1 MPQDKKP
8 LGLRKSPKLPIKRV
22 LDISDS
28 LITAPTK
35 SISESNSNYSRS
47 ERLRKLAYSKMN
59 PSQIKAQDKRK
70 DSLITESLK
79 AEVKSLRES
88 MNKKYPNIVPK
99 N

>member
-1 MPQDKKP
+1 MPQDKKI
-8 LGLRKSPKLPIKRV
+8 LGLKKAPRLPIKRV

-35 SISESNSNYSRS
+35 SISESDANYARS
-47 ERLRKLAYSKMN
+47 ERLRKLAYSKMS
-59 PSQIKAQDKRK
+59 PSQIKAQNKKK
-70 DSLITESLK
+70 DSLLTESLK